1 MDKVFERF
9 ASEEVGSVTLDWF
22 ILCAGVLGLAVALVS
37 VAAGSDAPIAIET
50 AAPVTVQVI

>member
-1 MDKVFERF
+1 MEKMLDRF
-9 ASEEVGSVTLDWF
+9 ASEEMGSITFDWF

-37 VAAGSDAPIAIET
+37 VAAGRDAPMAIED